1 MVNWCRRVADSSLFQ
16 NGVLLVIVI
25 ASLVAGLETSDSL
38 SARFGGGFGVLS
50 AAVQAIFVLELS
62 IRMIAYWPVLSRF
75 FTDGWNTFD
84 FVVVTASFL
93 PASGAF
99 ATVGRLARLL
109 RAGRLFSRV
118 PELRLIIGTMLRSI
132 RSMGHVLLLLAV
144 LLYIYAVLGFH
155 LFGAVVPERWGDLSS
170 ALLTLIGV
178 LTLEGWV
185 DVQGEVIGRMPFAW
199 IYFLSFIVMAVF
211 VGLNLF
217 IAIVVNNLEATK
229 QEYSRAAGPED
240 RARLI
245 EEIRQRLAA
254 LS

>member
-1 MVNWCRRVADSSLFQ
+1 MVQWCRRLADNRVFQ
-16 NGVLLVIVI
+16 NGVLLVIVL
-25 ASLVAGLETSDSL
+25 AAVVAGMETSEPL
-38 SARFGGGFGVLS
+38 STRYGS
-50 AAVQAIFVLELS
+50 AFSFANATIQAIFVAELT
-62 IRMIAYWPVLSRF
+62 IRLVAFWPRVPRF
-75 FTDGWNTFD
+75 FVDGWNTFD
-84 FVVVTASFL
+84 FLIVTASLL
-93 PASGAF
+93 PSSGAY

-132 RSMGHVLLLLAV
+132 RSMGHVLMLLGV

-155 LFGAVVPERWGDLSS
+155 LFSEVAPERWGDLSS
-170 ALLTLIGV
+170 SVLTLIGV

-185 DVQGEVIGRMPFAW
+185 DVQGEVISALPFAW

-211 VGLNLF
+211 IGLNLF

-229 QEYSRAAGPED
+229 REVVAQARSDD

-245 EEIRQRLAA
+245 AEIAERLEK
-254 LS
+254 LG